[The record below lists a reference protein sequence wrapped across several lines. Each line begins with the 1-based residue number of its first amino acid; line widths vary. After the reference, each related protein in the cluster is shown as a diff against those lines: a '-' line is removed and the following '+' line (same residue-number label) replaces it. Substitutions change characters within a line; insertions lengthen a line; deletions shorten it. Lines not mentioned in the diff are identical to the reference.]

1 MPLPVA
7 VWVTTPK
14 RLGTA
19 GIGAGAGVGG
29 SRPDGGHRLTDATAA
44 RRCHRHFFFS
54 FVVVVVVV
62 PFHHTGLIDSIGP
75 EANVAVA
82 SILFAAFLL
91 VDGSIP
97 IEIDS
102 DQVRVDFRS
111 RFFYWLDLFFLW
123 IEFDPTFDLAK
134 HLRASPF
141 VCFRRFFLFPMTSIL
156 RKCFVFSE
164 FFTFFCH
171 FMRLV
176 SDRPSLRV
184 NSHPYDCNR

>member
-1 MPLPVA
+1 MSKRPGFETKKKEKTKFVKWIGKGAIHGGNRLPLPVA

-19 GIGAGAGVGG
+19 GIGAEVGG

-111 RFFYWLDLFFLW
+111 RFFTGWIFF
-123 IEFDPTFDLAK
+123 
-134 HLRASPF
+134 
-141 VCFRRFFLFPMTSIL
+141 FFGSSSIL
-156 RKCFVFSE
+156 RSIWQNTSGQVLLF
-164 FFTFFCH
+164 
-171 FMRLV
+171 V
-176 SDRPSLRV
+176 SDGSF
-184 NSHPYDCNR
+184 YFQ

>member
-1 MPLPVA
+1 MRRPRDGVIDTFFFFCCRRRRRSFSPYGADRFDWPRGQRRRGLHFVRG
-7 VWVTTPK
+7 VSSRRWVDSNRN
-14 RLGTA
+14 RLGSSS
-19 GIGAGAGVGG
+19 
-29 SRPDGGHRLTDATAA
+29 SRL
-44 RRCHRHFFFS
+44 
-54 FVVVVVVV
+54 
-62 PFHHTGLIDSIGP
+62 SI
-75 EANVAVA
+75 
-82 SILFAAFLL
+82 S
-91 VDGSIP
+91 
-97 IEIDS
+97 
-102 DQVRVDFRS
+102 
-111 RFFYWLDLFFLW
+111 FFYWLDLFFLW